1 LPLCYRCRVHS
12 RFGTKFGPK
21 RDRDGHTSVC
31 PFSYS
36 GVVMKGAFIIRLGP
50 ETKPK
55 QGLYEGWVEE
65 VDSCDE
71 LRFHSTDELLKFL
84 GERYQAA
91 FGLNRAKLE
100 QRTSHP
106 CDEDEP

>member
-1 LPLCYRCRVHS
+1 MRS

-21 RDRDGHTSVC
+21 RDRDGHTLVC

-36 GVVMKGAFIIRLGP
+36 GFVMKGAFIIRLGP

-55 QGLYEGWVEE
+55 EGLYEGWVEE
-65 VDSCDE
+65 VDS
-71 LRFHSTDELLKFL
+71 DELLKFL

-91 FGLNRAKLE
+91 FGLSRAKPE

>member
-1 LPLCYRCRVHS
+1 
-12 RFGTKFGPK
+12 
-21 RDRDGHTSVC
+21 
-31 PFSYS
+31 
-36 GVVMKGAFIIRLGP
+36 MKGAFIIRLGP

>member
-1 LPLCYRCRVHS
+1 MSCAPP
-12 RFGTKFGPK
+12 FGTKFGPK
-21 RDRDGHTSVC
+21 RDRDGHNSAS

-36 GVVMKGAFIIRLGP
+36 GIVMRGAFVIRLGP

-55 QGLYEGWVEE
+55 QGLFEGWVEE

-71 LRFHSTDELLKFL
+71 LRFHSADELLKFL

-91 FGLNRAKLE
+91 FGLSRAKPE
-100 QRTSHP
+100 RRASRP
-106 CDEDEP
+106 CDGDES

>member
-1 LPLCYRCRVHS
+1 MRP
-12 RFGTKFGPK
+12 FGTKLGPK
-21 RDRDGHTSVC
+21 RHRDGHASVS

-36 GVVMKGAFIIRLGP
+36 GTVMRGAFVVRLGA

-55 QGLYEGWVEE
+55 QGLFEGWVEE

-71 LRFHSTDELLKFL
+71 LRFRSSDELLKFL

-91 FGLNRAKLE
+91 FGSKLE
-100 QRTSHP
+100 KADRLTKRP
-106 CDEDEP
+106 CDGDEP

>member
-1 LPLCYRCRVHS
+1 
-12 RFGTKFGPK
+12 
-21 RDRDGHTSVC
+21 
-31 PFSYS
+31 
-36 GVVMKGAFIIRLGP
+36 MKGAFIIRLGP

-55 QGLYEGWVEE
+55 EGLYEGWVEE

-84 GERYQAA
+84 GERYRAA
-91 FGLNRAKLE
+91 FGLNHAKPE